1 MIERIREVPMQE
13 YYDQIFRRKSFHRFT
28 KPFRSLT
35 AVQLAQIELCF
46 STVTPLV
53 EDIRTLLR
61 IVPISQTSC
70 RQGEYA
76 LLLYSERKQGYAQ
89 NIGYIGEQLDLFL
102 TKENIG
108 ACWYG
113 MGRPKERE
121 YEGLHFVCML
131 CIANQD
137 GDSFRTKENSLN
149 RLEIPEMWEGE
160 GRGDLACVVR
170 LAPSAC
176 NTQPWLVVQQGDVL
190 LVHRVF
196 RKRGIIPPSLVSYY
210 QSIDIGIFLLF
221 LELALEHATTKYC
234 RTLYMED
241 QKDER
246 SVLTARYILQK

>member
-1 MIERIREVPMQE
+1 M
-13 YYDQIFRRKSFHRFT
+13 
-28 KPFRSLT
+28 T
-35 AVQLAQIELCF
+35 AEQLAQIELYF
-46 STVTPLV
+46 STVKPLV

-61 IVPISQTSC
+61 IVPINQTTC

-76 LLLYSERKQGYAQ
+76 LLVYSERKQGYLQ

-102 TKENIG
+102 TKQNIG

-121 YEGLHFVCML
+121 YEGLYFVCML
-131 CIANQD
+131 CIAIQD
-137 GDSFRTKENSLN
+137 EDCFRTKEAKLN
-149 RLEIPEMWEGE
+149 RLEIQEIWEGE
-160 GRGDLACVVR
+160 DQSDLACVVR

-196 RKRGIIPPSLVSYY
+196 RKRGIIPPSLVPYY

-221 LELALEHATTKYC
+221 LELALEHANTKYC
-234 RTLYMED
+234 RTLYRDD

-246 SVLTARYILQK
+246 NVLTAQYILQK